1 MPISNEAAMRELINK
16 KPADQPVKDFCREH
30 QIGEAKYYYW
40 TSKLK
45 KQSIPVAGTDNGGFI
60 PLKVNGGLEDGLP
73 LARIVLN
80 SGCSITVY
88 NPMVF
93 NLLRDLL

>member
-1 MPISNEAAMRELINK
+1 MQISNEAAMRGLINN

-40 TSKLK
+40 TRKLK
-45 KQSIPVAGTDNGGFI
+45 RQSIPVAGMDSRSFI
-60 PLKVNGGLEDGLP
+60 PIKVNGGIEDGLP
-73 LARIVLN
+73 LARIVLS

-88 NPMVF
+88 NPIVF
-93 NLLRDLL
+93 NVLRDLL

>member
-1 MPISNEAAMRELINK
+1 MRELINN

-40 TSKLK
+40 ATKLK
-45 KQSIPVAGTDNGGFI
+45 KQSIPVAGTGNRGFI
-60 PLKVNGGLEDGLP
+60 PLKVKGGLEEGLP

-80 SGCSITVY
+80 SGNSIAVY
-88 NPMVF
+88 NLMVF
-93 NLLRDLL
+93 NVLRDLL